1 MSAQHHPAL
10 LPDVSVDE
18 LESRVGE
25 EIGVS
30 GWHVVDQDRLDRFA
44 DLTDDHQFIHVDP
57 VRAAETAFGTTIAH
71 GFLTLSLLSAFGQEA
86 LPPIRDRRMGINYG
100 FDRVRFLSPVKTGS
114 RVRGR
119 FTLVA
124 VERRRVDQV
133 QFRYAVTVEI
143 EGEAKPA
150 LSAEWLTMAVLGLRT
165 PIPKD

>member
-1 MSAQHHPAL
+1 MSAQRHRAP
-10 LPDVSVDE
+10 LPDVSVDQ
-18 LESRVGE
+18 LESRVGQ

-30 GWHVVDQDRLDRFA
+30 DWHVVDQDRLDRFA
-44 DLTDDHQFIHVDP
+44 DLTGDHQFIHVDP
-57 VRAAETAFGTTIAH
+57 ARAAETDYGTTIAH
-71 GFLTLSLLSAFGQEA
+71 GFLTLSMLSAFGQEA

-133 QFRYAVTVEI
+133 QFRYGVTVEI

-150 LSAEWLTMAVLGLRT
+150 LSASG
-165 PIPKD
+165 